1 MGSIAIK
8 LNYGLVADRLYGD
21 SSEPEASPAGM
32 TATMLLPLDLTSH
45 FKISKPTVTMLRPLP
60 SQPLHGLAKVEEATL
75 HPDVGKVALNGRDQG
90 FGGQVLPLW
99 NGALQYPAIRD
110 EISPNRHTMYDP

>member
-1 MGSIAIK
+1 
-8 LNYGLVADRLYGD
+8 
-21 SSEPEASPAGM
+21 
-32 TATMLLPLDLTSH
+32 MLLPLDLTSH

-90 FGGQVLPLW
+90 CFKIANKFRRIKLEAKFFHFGMEHFNIRLYAMRSLQIVILCTTRSSLPLM
-99 NGALQYPAIRD
+99 
-110 EISPNRHTMYDP
+110 NR